1 MNTPVRLVL
10 LSLLSTLPLAL
21 FAADAPATGT
31 RTSLFDG
38 KTLAGW
44 TLRMCEAEVD
54 NGEILIK
61 SGNGMVLSS
70 NQYADF
76 VLEFDW
82 KKLADD
88 KWDSGVYFRFDSIPD
103 GKPWPP
109 RYQVNLKKNLEGNC
123 GEMKGATSTG
133 LAKAGEWNTFKLTV
147 KGADAAL
154 EINGQPAWKVTGL
167 IGPAKGFIGL
177 QAEVPQGGQ
186 HRFRNVYITE
196 LK

>member
-1 MNTPVRLVL
+1 MNTPVRLLLISVL
-10 LSLLSTLPLAL
+10 SALPLVL
-21 FAADAPATGT
+21 PAADAPAAGA
-31 RTSLFDG
+31 RVALFDG

-44 TLRMCEAEVD
+44 TLRTCAAAVD
-54 NGEILIK
+54 NGEILIQ
-61 SGNGMVLSS
+61 SGNGLVLST

-88 KWDSGVYFRFDSIPD
+88 KWDSGVYFRFDSVPE

-123 GEMKGATSTG
+123 GELKGATSTG
-133 LAKAGEWNTFKLTV
+133 LVKPDGWNTFKLTV
-147 KGADAAL
+147 RGADATL
-154 EINGQPAWKVTGL
+154 EINGQPAWKATGL
-167 IGPAKGFIGL
+167 TGPAKGHIGL

-196 LK
+196 L